1 VRTGTSPTGGCR
13 RKFTA
18 DELREKGTEMKP
30 LSVLFVG
37 GTGRISSACV
47 VRAIERGFDVSVL
60 NRNQTSVRPLPKEVT
75 RLTADIRDVVA
86 VREALGG
93 RHFDAIADFTIFDPA
108 QVTTDI
114 EVFAGRTGQFIFI
127 SSASAYQ
134 KPIAHL
140 PITESTPLV
149 NPYWEYSRDKIA
161 CEERLLSAYREDGF
175 PVTIVR
181 PSHTYDRTG
190 LPFNGRWTVVH
201 RMRLGKPVVVH
212 GDGTSLWVLTHH
224 DDFARAFVR
233 LLANPLAIGDTFHI
247 TSDEVLTW
255 DQIHRLVARAAGVA
269 EPHLVHVASETIA
282 KVLPEWGP
290 PILGDKAHSVIFDNS
305 KIRALAPGW
314 TATIPFSDGARE
326 IIEWLDSQ
334 PSEQVVDETVDKA
347 FDVLAEQY
355 C

>member
-1 VRTGTSPTGGCR
+1 MR
-13 RKFTA
+13 
-18 DELREKGTEMKP
+18 P

-47 VRAIERGFDVSVL
+47 VRAIEKGFDVSVL
-60 NRNQTSVRPLPKEVT
+60 NRNQTSIRPLPEEVT
-75 RLTADIRDVVA
+75 RLTADIRDVSA
-86 VREALGG
+86 ARKAIGN
-93 RHFDAIADFTIFDPA
+93 HQFDVVADFTIRDPA
-108 QVTTDI
+108 QVPTDI

-134 KPIAHL
+134 KPIARL

-149 NPYWEYSRDKIA
+149 NPYWEYSRNKIA
-161 CEERLLSAYREDGF
+161 CEELLLRAHRDDAM

-190 LPFNGRWTVVH
+190 LPFNGGWTVVD

-212 GDGTSLWVLTHH
+212 GDGTSLWALTHH

-255 DQIHRLVARAAGVA
+255 DQIHRLVASAAGVA

-314 TATIPFSDGARE
+314 TATIPFADGARE
-326 IIEWLDSQ
+326 IIEWLDSH
-334 PSEQVVDETVDKA
+334 PGNRVVDEAVDKA

>member
-1 VRTGTSPTGGCR
+1 MAM
-13 RKFTA
+13 TA
-18 DELREKGTEMKP
+18 

-47 VRAIERGFDVSVL
+47 VRAVEKGFDVSVL
-60 NRNQTSVRPLPKEVT
+60 NRNQTSIRPLPKEVT
-75 RLTADIRDVVA
+75 YLTADIHDVA
-86 VREALGG
+86 ATRSTLGG
-93 RHFDAIADFTIFDPA
+93 RHFDVVADFTVREPA
-108 QVTTDI
+108 QVSTDI
-114 EVFAGRTGQFIFI
+114 DIFADRTAQFVFI

-134 KPIAHL
+134 KPVARL

-149 NPYWEYSRDKIA
+149 NPYWEYSRKKIA
-161 CEERLLSAYREDGF
+161 CEERLVQAHRERGF

-181 PSHTYDRTG
+181 PSHPYDRTG
-190 LPFNGRWTVVH
+190 LPFDGGWTVVD
-201 RMRLGKPVVVH
+201 RMRRGKPVVVH

-224 DDFARAFVR
+224 DDFARAFVP

-290 PILGDKAHSVIFDNS
+290 SLLGDKAHSVIFDNA
-305 KIRALAPGW
+305 KIRQLAPGW
-314 TATIPFSDGARE
+314 PATIPFADGARE
-326 IIEWLDSQ
+326 IIDWIDAQ
-334 PSEQVVDETVDKA
+334 PGQQVVDEAVDKA
-347 FDVLAEQY
+347 FDLLVEQY
-355 C
+355 S

>member
-1 VRTGTSPTGGCR
+1 M
-13 RKFTA
+13 A
-18 DELREKGTEMKP
+18 P

-37 GTGRISSACV
+37 GSGRISSACV

-60 NRNQTSVRPLPKEVT
+60 NRNQTSIRPLPKEVT
-75 RLTADIRDVVA
+75 SLTADIRDVSGA
-86 VREALGG
+86 REALGG
-93 RHFDAIADFTIFDPA
+93 RHFDVVADFTIRDPA
-108 QVTTDI
+108 QVPADI
-114 EVFAGRTGQFIFI
+114 DLFAHRTGQFIFI

-134 KPIAHL
+134 KPIARL

-149 NPYWEYSRDKIA
+149 NPYWEYSRNKIA
-161 CEERLLSAYREDGF
+161 CEERLLRAHRDDGF
-175 PVTIVR
+175 PATIVR

-190 LPFNGRWTVVH
+190 LPFNGGWTVVD
-201 RMRLGKPVVVH
+201 RMCLGKPVVVH

-247 TSDEVLTW
+247 TSHEVLTW

-305 KIRALAPGW
+305 KIRTLAPGW
-314 TATIPFSDGARE
+314 TATIPFADGARE
-326 IIEWLDSQ
+326 IIDWFDSQ
-334 PSEQVVDETVDKA
+334 PAYQVVDERIDKA